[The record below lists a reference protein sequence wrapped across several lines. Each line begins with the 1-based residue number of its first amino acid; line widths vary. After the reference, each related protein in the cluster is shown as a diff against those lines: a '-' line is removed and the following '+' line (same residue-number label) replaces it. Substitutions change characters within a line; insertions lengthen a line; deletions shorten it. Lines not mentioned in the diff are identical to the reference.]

1 MTLSRPLKITG
12 WILLAITVAVILF
25 LMLFDWNMLRPYINR
40 KVSETTGREFAIRG
54 DLDVKFQRD
63 RNGETGWRRFVP
75 QPHIT
80 ADNVYMSNPAWST
93 VGKQMAAAQRIEAG
107 VRILPLLTKD
117 VVITDLRL
125 ANPDIAVQRRADG
138 SNSWTFKDNGPS
150 EWKVDL
156 QRLAF
161 DKAKVRYVDEPVGLD
176 LRATADSI
184 KGGEAASTAAGVPP
198 YGLAFTLAGTYNK
211 AKITGGGKAGAVLS
225 LTGDDTSFPI
235 EAEATAGEN
244 KLGLRGIIR
253 DPRSLSGFALQM
265 QLAGASMADLYGLTG
280 VLLPETPPYSTKG
293 TLLGKKDGD
302 FWTYTYKDF
311 TGKVGASDIA
321 GTLAYAQRKPR
332 PLLTG
337 SLTSKQLRLADLGPT
352 VGADTGEG
360 TKAAGKV
367 TAPAPGKALPVDQFN
382 TAKWGALDAEV
393 KFTGK
398 QILRTADIPLRDIET
413 TIRMKDKVLTLT
425 PLSFALAGGRITS
438 NIRLD
443 GREKV
448 LDASARLAA
457 RGVKIRELF
466 PKLQSM
472 QATFGE
478 INGDGALVGKGNT
491 VAAMLGTSQGEINAV
506 VTEGTVSQF
515 VLELAGLNVANA
527 VYVKIFGDKQTML
540 NCVAATTTV
549 RNGRANI
556 DRFVLDSEDAVV
568 NATGYVDLATEK
580 LDVDVR
586 PKTKGARILSLRT
599 PLYARGTFKD
609 PKVGPHAGPLA
620 LKAGAAV
627 ALAAINPLAAL
638 LPLINVDKA
647 PDTNC
652 GAEIRAA
659 KEPPKVNG
667 KVAPKIKGS

>member
-161 DKAKVRYVDEPVGLD
+161 DSAKVRYVDEPVGLD

-184 KGGEAASTAAGVPP
+184 KGGETASTAAGVPP
-198 YGLAFTLAGTYNK
+198 YGLTFTLAGTYNK

-280 VLLPETPPYSTKG
+280 VLLPETPPYATKG

-302 FWTYTYKDF
+302 FWTFTYKDF

-337 SLTSKQLRLADLGPT
+337 ALTSKQLRLADLGPT

-367 TAPAPGKALPVDQFN
+367 KAPAPGKALPVDQFN

-652 GAEIRAA
+652 GAEISAA

>member
-161 DKAKVRYVDEPVGLD
+161 DSAKVRYVDEPVGLD

-184 KGGEAASTAAGVPP
+184 KGGETASTAAGVPP
-198 YGLAFTLAGTYNK
+198 YGLTFTLAGTYNK

-280 VLLPETPPYSTKG
+280 VLLPETPPYATKG

-302 FWTYTYKDF
+302 FWTFTYKDF

-337 SLTSKQLRLADLGPT
+337 ALTSKQLRLADLGPT

-652 GAEIRAA
+652 GAEISAA

>member
-93 VGKQMAAAQRIEAG
+93 VGTQMAAAQRIEAG

-161 DKAKVRYVDEPVGLD
+161 DSAKVRYVDEPMSLD

-184 KGGEAASTAAGVPP
+184 KGGETASTAAGVPP
-198 YGLAFTLAGTYNK
+198 YGLAFKLAGTYNK

-225 LTGDDTSFPI
+225 LTGDNTSFPI

-253 DPRSLSGFALQM
+253 DPRSLSGFALEM

-280 VLLPETPPYSTKG
+280 VLLPETPPYATKG

-302 FWTYTYKDF
+302 FWTFTYKDF

-337 SLTSKQLRLADLGPT
+337 ALTSKQLRLADLGPT

-367 TAPAPGKALPVDQFN
+367 QAPAPGKALPVDQFN

-491 VAAMLGTSQGEINAV
+491 LAAMLGTSQGEINAV

-652 GAEIRAA
+652 GAEISAA